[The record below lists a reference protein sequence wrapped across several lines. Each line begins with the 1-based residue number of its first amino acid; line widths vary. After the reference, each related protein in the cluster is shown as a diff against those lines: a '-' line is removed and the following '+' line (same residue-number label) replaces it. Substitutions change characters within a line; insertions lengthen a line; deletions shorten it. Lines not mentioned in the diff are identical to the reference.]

1 MFKNLTIKARLIALL
16 ALLCSLLTA
25 IGILGIY
32 GMGASNAGLRTVYD
46 DRTVPIGLIATV
58 IELVMEQQALVLDA
72 VNNPTSEVIRINAGQ
87 VQRNIETITGIYQ
100 GYLATTLNADEQRM
114 AENWAA
120 VRRHFEENG
129 LRATMEMLQRGE
141 IERAIQ
147 QAYDVML
154 PAYGPVREGAAEL
167 KQLQLDLAAAEYAH
181 AVARFETLR
190 AITIA
195 AIVFGIILAAG
206 IGYAVVQAIVQPLN
220 EAVRVAGAIAT
231 GDLTNRIHIANNDET
246 GRLLMAMQQMNDQL
260 AELVVEITEASTQ
273 VATGSRQ
280 IAAGNVNLSQRT
292 EEQASSLEETASSME
307 ELTSTVKQTA
317 DNAGQANRLANAAR
331 EAAEKG
337 GEVVEKT
344 VNAMA
349 EINRSSKKVADIV
362 GVIDEIAFQTNLLAL
377 NAAVEAARAGE
388 QGRGFAVVAAEV
400 RSLAQRSASSA
411 REIKALIG
419 DSVQKVDDGAD
430 LVGQS
435 GKTLEEIVTR
445 VKKVTDIVAEIA
457 AASQEQSAGIEQVN
471 TAVMQLDELTQQNA
485 ALVEEASAA
494 SQSMADQARTLSE
507 LIGRYRVSDAVAQRA
522 RAAAR
527 SSAAALAIAPTAA
540 MVNAGSLGGI
550 ERRGPN
556 RPWSERAKPETRPAA
571 RRAATGTDGADWE
584 EF

>member
-1 MFKNLTIKARLIALL
+1 MFENLTIKTRLGALL
-16 ALLCSLLTA
+16 ALLCSLLIA
-25 IGILGIY
+25 IGTLGIY
-32 GMGASNAGLRTVYD
+32 GMGASNDGLRTVYD
-46 DRTVPIGLIATV
+46 DRTVPIGLIANIV
-58 IELVMEQQALVLDA
+58 ELVMEQQALVLDA
-72 VNNPTSEVIRINAGQ
+72 VNNPTSEVLRTNGAQ
-87 VQRNIETITGIYQ
+87 VQRNLETITGIYQ
-100 GYLATTLNADEQRM
+100 AYLASDLTTDEQRM
-114 AENWAA
+114 AESWAA
-120 VRRHFEENG
+120 VWRHFVENG
-129 LRATMEMLQRGE
+129 LRATMELLQRGE

-147 QAYDVML
+147 QAYEVML
-154 PAYGPVREGAAEL
+154 PAFGPVREGAAAL
-167 KQLQLDLAAAEYAH
+167 KQLQVDVAAAEYAE

-190 AITIA
+190 AVMIA

-206 IGYAVVQAIVQPLN
+206 IGYAVVQAVVQPLD
-220 EAVRVAGAIAT
+220 EAVRVAGAIAS
-231 GDLTNRIHIANNDET
+231 GDLTNRIHVASNDET
-246 GRLLMAMQQMNDQL
+246 GRLLTAMQQMNDQL
-260 AELVVEITEASTQ
+260 AELVIEITEASAL

-280 IAAGNVNLSQRT
+280 IAAGNANLSQRT

-317 DNAGQANRLANAAR
+317 DNAGRANQLANAAR

-344 VNAMA
+344 VKAMA
-349 EINRSSKKVADIV
+349 EINRSSKRVADIV

-411 REIKALIG
+411 REIKELIA

-507 LIGRYRVSDAVAQRA
+507 LIGRYRVNDTVAQRA

-527 SSAAALAIAPTAA
+527 SSAALAANVPTATTA
-540 MVNAGSLGGI
+540 KSGPSGGI
-550 ERRGPN
+550 ERRGPH
-556 RPWSERAKPETRPAA
+556 RPWSERAKPETHPVT